1 MFFGLLL
8 VKCKSTDM
16 GIMHS
21 VNLRIRLR
29 GCATAESQT
38 KPQVSS
44 ILTAQKITYNVFAV
58 AVSCKFEKQN
68 LINKQ
73 KLTMKHGGKR
83 ENSGRKEKFTGG
95 SKNRTFTLPLEQPYR
110 KEAILKIKAILNEVA
125 NKIKKDFK
133 RDLNEI

>member
-1 MFFGLLL
+1 MRSRRYSILNVRVKISQGDMASYLKCIFDRLFLIFAVISMFFGLLL

-44 ILTAQKITYNVFAV
+44 ILTAQKITYNYPIA
-58 AVSCKFEKQN
+58 
-68 LINKQ
+68 
-73 KLTMKHGGKR
+73 
-83 ENSGRKEKFTGG
+83 
-95 SKNRTFTLPLEQPYR
+95 
-110 KEAILKIKAILNEVA
+110 AILRDILSSYVLTKIV
-125 NKIKKDFK
+125 KK
-133 RDLNEI
+133 